1 MKIMIVGAGAT
12 GGFLANR
19 LHECGH
25 QISIVARGAHLAAIK
40 ADGLRLRRPD
50 LPDYVARVPASSDP
64 RDLGAQDLIITTV
77 KSPALP
83 GVLAQLLPVIDEGT
97 SVVTAMNG
105 VFWWYA
111 EGLNVK
117 GVAPDTLRL
126 DPNRKIASILP
137 VKRAMGLVIHS
148 TNEVIQP
155 GIVRNRSAANRFVMG
170 ASDSSGFAHGHELA
184 KALNGPDMDVEF
196 DENIRRT
203 MWRKLLRNLTT
214 APTSVLTNAQAYDVI
229 NDPDA
234 QNVAR
239 ALFLEGCAVANTHG
253 FSGLELEEA
262 QVFKKGGGAHQKPS
276 MCQDIDLKRPMEIDS
291 ILRIVQDFA
300 RQADLSVP
308 TLDTVTSLV
317 LLRARL
323 AGCYNS

>member
-1 MKIMIVGAGAT
+1 MRILIVGAGAI
-12 GGFLANR
+12 GGFLASR
-19 LHECGH
+19 LHEGGH
-25 QISIVARGAHLAAIK
+25 EVSIVARGAHLAAIK
-40 ADGLRLRRPD
+40 ADGLRVRRPD
-50 LPDYVARVPASSDP
+50 FPDCVSHIPASSSP
-64 RDLGAQDLIITTV
+64 CDLGSQDLILTTV
-77 KSPALP
+77 KAPALP
-83 GVLAQLLPVIDEGT
+83 GLLAQMKPIIDEGT

-111 EGLNVK
+111 EGLTVN
-117 GVAPDTLRL
+117 GLQPDTRRL
-126 DPNRKIASILP
+126 DPNNKIASIIP
-137 VKRAMGLVIHS
+137 VKHAMGLVIHS

-155 GIVRNRSAANRFVMG
+155 GIVLNRSAKNRFLIGVPD
-170 ASDSSGFAHGHELA
+170 ASGFARGKELA
-184 KALNGPDMDVEF
+184 TALNVPGMEVEF
-196 DENIRRT
+196 DEDIRRS

-214 APTSVLTNAQAYDVI
+214 APTSVLTNAKAYDII

-239 ALFLEGCAVANTHG
+239 ALFLEGCAVAKAHG
-253 FSGLELEEA
+253 HSDLEQEED

-276 MCQDIDLKRPMEIDS
+276 MSQDLDLKRPMEIDN

-300 RQADLSVP
+300 RQVDLPVP
-308 TLDTVTSLV
+308 TLDTVISLV